1 MAYEPISAWAS
12 QLSLDSLMQNNFSV
26 VLPLFGLVISIALYS
41 IFIWHFY
48 RFIARR
54 DCFKI
59 SNGNHPRLI
68 SFSKYFLI
76 YPFVAFLFFT
86 GFSIVLMFLTNSS
99 DLGVVLSTSF
109 AVIMA
114 IRITAYYSRDLA
126 KDVAKM
132 LPFALLALV
141 LIDPSMFAIEDMV
154 AKFNSLPEF
163 FTVAVQF
170 IVFIVLAEWIMRILL
185 AIKYMF
191 FPKQEFEENKPAT
204 SMLSEEKGAI
214 KT

>member
-12 QLSLDSLMQNNFSV
+12 QISLDSLMQNNFSAL
-26 VLPLFGLVISIALYS
+26 LPLFSLVISIAIYS

-68 SFSKYFLI
+68 GFVKYFLI

-86 GFSIVLMFLTNSS
+86 GFSIVLMFLTNDG

-141 LIDPSMFAIEDMV
+141 LIDPSMFAIEDMMV
-154 AKFNSLPEF
+154 KVNSLPEF
-163 FTVAVQF
+163 FTVALQF

-185 AIKYMF
+185 AIKYIF
-191 FPKQEFEENKPAT
+191 FPEQE
-204 SMLSEEKGAI
+204 SEEGELAAPTLPEKKRAI